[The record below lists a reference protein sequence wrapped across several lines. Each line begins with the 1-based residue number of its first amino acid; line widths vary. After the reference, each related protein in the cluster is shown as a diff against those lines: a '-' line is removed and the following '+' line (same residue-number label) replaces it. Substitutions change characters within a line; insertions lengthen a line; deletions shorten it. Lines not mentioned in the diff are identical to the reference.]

1 MKRDLTFE
9 RFYPHPPER
18 VWKALTDP
26 DALAAWYMANDFK
39 AEVGHKFTFHTD
51 PGPGFDGTLYCEVIL
66 VDAPH
71 ELVYS
76 FIGGFMKR
84 KTTVRWLLTAQNGG
98 TLLRLGHTGFTGLTD
113 AAVSFII
120 GSGWGRF
127 LAQLPPLLDRLAQE
141 ERSEQA
147 K

>member
-1 MKRDLTFE
+1 MKRDLKFE

-26 DALAAWYMANDFK
+26 DALAAWYMTNDFK
-39 AEVGHKFTFHTD
+39 PEVGHKFTFHTD
-51 PGPGFDGTLYCEVIL
+51 PGPGFDGTLNCEVIL

-71 ELVYS
+71 ELIYS

-84 KTTVRWLLTAQNGG
+84 KTTVRWLLIAQEGG
-98 TLLRLGHTGFTGLTD
+98 TLLRLEHTGFTGLTD

-127 LAQLPPLLDRLAQE
+127 LAQLPPLLDRLAQAE
-141 ERSEQA
+141 ITES
-147 K
+147 